1 MSNNPLDR
9 IPGFDR
15 VSVRAVVVME
25 GEDPGPLLAAA
36 GIVDPVAVPVVFGE
50 DAPDRRFGDGLTPNV
65 SAVVEFDERT
75 EDEEDGPADVDAS
88 SEGQSARSRSAATD
102 VQPLGSGTSSLPA
115 AYGMTPLAPVRRTG
129 S

>member
-1 MSNNPLDR
+1 MSGNPLDR

-36 GIVDPVAVPVVFGE
+36 GIVDPVAVPVVFGA

-65 SAVVEFDERT
+65 SAVVEFDERP
-75 EDEEDGPADVDAS
+75 EDEGDEPSDVDESAGS
-88 SEGQSARSRSAATD
+88 RPARSPSAATE
-102 VQPLGSGTSSLPA
+102 VQPFKSDTSTLPA
-115 AYGMTPLAPVRRTG
+115 AYGMTPLAPVRRSG